1 MSSRDGAV
9 LHHFAAFCPK
19 AMEPLEVIIVLLF
32 AVFLVGTIFRIISML
47 ERKKAGESLERS
59 RLVFFFTA
67 CLMLVCMIPLA
78 IFEMLSVP
86 VSSSDVVVVAT
97 NFLGFALTYK
107 LRFGKA
113 AGDAGDEK
121 ASVRAYLVYYRGS
134 PYGMITRE
142 GFDGLLQYGLLKRQR
157 TVELVEDFK
166 RSAREQG
173 VGIRLLKN
181 RDGSQTLIKVDTP
194 EDAGDAPPEE

>member
-1 MSSRDGAV
+1 
-9 LHHFAAFCPK
+9 
-19 AMEPLEVIIVLLF
+19 MEPLEITIVLLF
-32 AVFLVGTIFRIISML
+32 AVFLVGTIFRIVSML
-47 ERKKAGESLERS
+47 ERKKAGEPLERS

-86 VSSSDVVVVAT
+86 VGSSDVVVVAA

-107 LRFGKA
+107 LRFGRE
-113 AGDAGDEK
+113 AGDGGDEQ
-121 ASVRAYLVYYRGS
+121 ASVKAYLVYYRGS
-134 PYGMITRE
+134 PYAMITRE

-173 VGIRLLKN
+173 VGIRLLKS
-181 RDGSQTLIKVDTP
+181 RDGKQTLIKVDTP
-194 EDAGDAPPEE
+194 EGAGDEAPEEGLTQD